1 MAVSH
6 TASIPDPPQR
16 TLLIV
21 DDCAEDRHIYRRY
34 LAKDPQQS
42 YRIVEASSAQQGL
55 KLCELEDCDVVLLDF
70 RLPDMD
76 GLECLEQLLQHATKP
91 PLSVIMLTGQGDE
104 AIAVQAIKSGAQ
116 DYLVKTALKAEV
128 LQLAVRNALRQSYLQ
143 GQLNKTL
150 ERQRLIAT
158 TALQI
163 RQSLDLNEI
172 LRTATVE
179 LRRLLRCDRIVVY
192 QFAPNLTGKIVAESV
207 AQGWTAILGTTIT
220 ETFLQQS
227 GQVPLQTT
235 PQKITNVS
243 DSSLSDCHRQL
254 LIGFGVQANLTVPIV
269 LNSQPGDSAK
279 LWGLLVAHQC
289 SAPRQWQDDE
299 ADLFSE
305 LAVHLAIAIQQAE
318 FLAQTQAALVR
329 EKELNLFKSQI
340 IATVSHE
347 YRTPLASILAAAST
361 LENHQHQ
368 LQESQREKFLQ
379 LIQQKARQLSSLVD
393 DMLLFK
399 QLELDKTEIAFQPLN
414 LLHFF
419 DTLIQKQQDIAG
431 NRYQITYRILG
442 NTEDFWGNRGLLHQI
457 FVNLISNAV
466 KYSPN
471 GGPIEC
477 CLVEQETHLMISVRD
492 EGIGIPPQDQ
502 HKLFQAFTRGGNVEN
517 IAGTGLGLAIVKA
530 CVELH
535 DGTIALE
542 SELGQGT
549 KVILTLPKRST
560 AYPSVHLS
568 Q

>member
-1 MAVSH
+1 MLC
-6 TASIPDPPQR
+6 D
-16 TLLIV
+16 
-21 DDCAEDRHIYRRY
+21 
-34 LAKDPQQS
+34 
-42 YRIVEASSAQQGL
+42 VEH
-55 KLCELEDCDVVLLDF
+55 CDVVLLDF

-76 GLECLEQLLQHATKP
+76 GLECLEQLLEHATEP

-116 DYLVKTALKAEV
+116 DYLVKTALKADV

-172 LRTATVE
+172 LHTATVE

-192 QFAPNLTGKIVAESV
+192 QFAANLTGKIVAESV
-207 AQGWTAILGTTIT
+207 AQGWTPMLGTTIT

-227 GQVPLQTT
+227 GQLPLQTT

-243 DSSLSDCHRQL
+243 ESSLSDCHRQL
-254 LIGFGVQANLTVPIV
+254 LVKFGVQANLTVPIV
-269 LNSQPGDSAK
+269 LNSQPGAPAK
-279 LWGLLVAHQC
+279 LWGLLIAHQC

-361 LENHQHQ
+361 LENHHHQ

-560 AYPSVHLS
+560 AYPTVRLS
-568 Q
+568 H